1 MATCLLPRG
10 RGHKWKLPT
19 KNELRKLRLSVWKQP
34 RLFRSLWNP
43 PADHRVLAA
52 AEAAAGSEWPVARRA
67 FSIRRKPVR
76 SLHKVSVVVPYI
88 YATFGRDDGRFG
100 AEVFG

>member
-1 MATCLLPRG
+1 METAKTAPLAVEPSG
-10 RGHKWKLPT
+10 RG
-19 KNELRKLRLSVWKQP
+19 
-34 RLFRSLWNP
+34 
-43 PADHRVLAA
+43 DHRVLAA

-88 YATFGRDDGRFG
+88 CATFGRADGRFG
-100 AEVFG
+100 GVWII